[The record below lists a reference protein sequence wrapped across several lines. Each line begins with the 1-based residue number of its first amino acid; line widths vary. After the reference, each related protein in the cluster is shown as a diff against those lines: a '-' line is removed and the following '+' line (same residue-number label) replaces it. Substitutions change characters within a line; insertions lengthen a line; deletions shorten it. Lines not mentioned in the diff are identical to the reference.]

1 MELVS
6 HSVIQ
11 EIVSNR
17 DAALSRMQEAVASF
31 SRGQA
36 LVLEAEDFARAAHQG
51 TPFTLNDRTLMSS
64 YKRLFDRFNTEESF
78 EVYRQ
83 QVDARIWMHLI
94 TVTGMG
100 NLMDRTA
107 RDDLYKDLCGS
118 VPTVTVENA
127 HALFAGLQTDAEL
140 IFQRGLARAF
150 SELDRRF
157 RSHDAFKIGSRIIL
171 THVFNDWGSW
181 NYHSRMFENLADI
194 ERVFAVLDQQ
204 EPDPL
209 TLRERVSQDRNG
221 FGAKQSVTETRYF
234 RVKTYKNGNAHLWFT
249 RDDLVEKANKVL
261 AAYYGEVLPDA
272 VDRDVKV
279 APSDLNS
286 RSGALST
293 ELQFYRTP
301 SKVMSI
307 LLDNLDIPRGAR
319 VLEPSAGDGAIVAA
333 LIPTGARIDAIEVDI
348 GRAGQLNRFPVSVQ
362 CANFLTVNPRPEY
375 DYVIMNPPFYGTHW
389 MEHVKHAFDFL
400 KPGGMLRAIL
410 PATAEVGDTARHE
423 AFRLWASQHRSWV
436 NPFQDLPLESFVES
450 GTRVNTVILTLRK
463 RQ

>member
-1 MELVS
+1 M
-6 HSVIQ
+6 IQ

-17 DAALSRMQEAVASF
+17 DAALSRMQEAAASF

-171 THVFNDWGSW
+171 THMFNDWGSW

-209 TLRERVSQDRNG
+209 TLRERVGQDRDRNRTW
-221 FGAKQSVTETRYF
+221 QSVTETRYF

-249 RDDLVEKANKVL
+249 RDDLVEKANRVL

-272 VDRDVKV
+272 VEREAVV
-279 APSDLNS
+279 TPSDLNS

-301 SKVMSI
+301 SKVMGI

-319 VLEPSAGDGAIVAA
+319 VLEPSAGDGAIIAA
-333 LIPTGARIDAIEVDI
+333 LIPTGAKIDAIEVDS
-348 GRAGQLNRFPVSVQ
+348 GRAEQLNRFPVNVQ
-362 CANFLTVNPRPEY
+362 CVNFLTVNPRPEY
-375 DYVIMNPPFYGTHW
+375 DYVVMNPPFYGTHW

-400 KPGGMLRAIL
+400 KPGGMLKAIL

-423 AFRLWASQHRSWV
+423 AFRLWAEGHKEYYGRM
-436 NPFQDLPLESFVES
+436 FQDLPPESFIES
-450 GTRVNTVILTLRK
+450 GTRVNTTILTLRK
-463 RQ
+463 KV

>member
-1 MELVS
+1 
-6 HSVIQ
+6 
-11 EIVSNR
+11 
-17 DAALSRMQEAVASF
+17 MQEAAEFF

-36 LVLEAEDFARAAHQG
+36 LVLEAEEFARAAHQG

-64 YKRLFDRFNTEESF
+64 YKRLFDRFNTAESF
-78 EVYRQ
+78 DVYRQ
-83 QVDARIWMHLI
+83 QVDACIWMHLI

-100 NLMDRTA
+100 KLMDRTA

-118 VPTVTVENA
+118 VPPVTVDNA
-127 HALFAGLQTDAEL
+127 RALFAGLQTDAEL

-171 THVFNDWGSW
+171 THMFNDWGSW

-209 TLRERVSQDRNG
+209 TLRERVGQDRDRNRTW
-221 FGAKQSVTETRYF
+221 QSVTETRYF

-249 RDDLVEKANKVL
+249 RDDLVEKANRVL

-272 VDRDVKV
+272 VERDAKV

-301 SKVMSI
+301 SKVMNV
-307 LLDNLDIPRGAR
+307 LLDNLYIPEGAK

-333 LIPTGARIDAIEVDI
+333 VLPSGAKIDAIEVDS
-348 GRAGQLNRFPVSVQ
+348 GRAAQLNRFPINVQ
-362 CANFLTVNPRPEY
+362 CANFLMVNPRAEY

-400 KPGGMLRAIL
+400 KPGGTLKAIL

-423 AFRLWASQHRSWV
+423 AFRAWAEGHKEYYGRM
-436 NPFQDLPLESFVES
+436 FQDLPPESFIDS
-450 GTRVNTVILTLRK
+450 GTRVNTVILTLK
-463 RQ
+463 RRS